1 MRVCGI
7 TNVRTHKYPLCAI
20 HIYNYSMIIIKII
33 YKDYFDKINTYYKK
47 MNVIKKIKSIKMK
60 NKIKDLKNI

>member
-1 MRVCGI
+1 
-7 TNVRTHKYPLCAI
+7 
-20 HIYNYSMIIIKII
+20 MIIIKII